1 MLDDM
6 SAASTVIVYHAIG
19 PYPRGAK
26 EDALYIETDAFA
38 AQLAFLA
45 RHRQVVPLA
54 DIVSGVDAA
63 SGRAVAITFDDGFA
77 SVLTEALPMLEEH
90 GFPATAFVTT
100 RWIEPDAA
108 ATEETEHELLDADGV
123 RELAQRGIEIG
134 SHGHTHA
141 EVGRLGAETIEA
153 DLRTS
158 RERIEAITGIPP
170 RFLAWPYGRTSAA
183 GIEAARA
190 AGFEAAFTTD
200 LPTSGAY
207 TITRVPI
214 CRPDGRALFSL
225 KTSGRYVGLRRH
237 TVIGGAYSVVEPVVS
252 RLRR

>member
-1 MLDDM
+1 M
-6 SAASTVIVYHAIG
+6 SPAATVIVYHAIG
-19 PYPRGAK
+19 QHPRGA
-26 EDALYIETDAFA
+26 EQDALYVGTDAFA

-45 RHRQVVPLA
+45 RHRRVVPLEDVVAGA
-54 DIVSGVDAA
+54 DDSGAP
-63 SGRAVAITFDDGFA
+63 AVAITFDDGFR
-77 SVLTEALPMLEEH
+77 SVLTEASPLLQEH

-100 RWIEPDAA
+100 RWIETDGAVD
-108 ATEETEHELLDADGV
+108 ETEPELLAAEEV
-123 RELAQRGIEIG
+123 AELAQRGIEIG

-141 EVGRLGAETIEA
+141 EVGSLGAATIEA

-158 RERIEAITGIPP
+158 RERIREITGTEP
-170 RFLAWPYGRTSAA
+170 RYLAWPYGRTSAA

-214 CRPDGRALFSL
+214 YRPDGRTLFSL

-237 TVIGGAYSVVEPVVS
+237 SVVGGAYSVVEPVVS